1 MHHRSYLAL
10 GTTNR
15 AWEVETLGAF
25 PATTR
30 ILQMSHFLLQ
40 ARALSFDK
48 NIDGQRGEVTRM
60 RIGNTNL
67 KQIGVDAAGQP
78 KKASPIQ
85 AGDEVSPTK
94 DSADA
99 GGYSPSAEVVQF
111 TTLAKQ
117 VPEIRTEVVRQ

>member
-1 MHHRSYLAL
+1 
-10 GTTNR
+10 
-15 AWEVETLGAF
+15 
-25 PATTR
+25 
-30 ILQMSHFLLQ
+30 
-40 ARALSFDK
+40 
-48 NIDGQRGEVTRM
+48 M

-67 KQIGVDAAGQP
+67 KQIGVNAAGQP

-117 VPEIRTEVVRQ
+117 VPEIRTEVVRQAALRLQQGHYSTPTSAVQTAEALLNSID